1 MAVFKYR
8 MQNIPDIK
16 QKLEE
21 SAKMEFSEANARV
34 AAEEEKLSAIEMRKL
49 AYEKEGESL
58 RKEQLYVQEIKSNVQ
73 AISVLGGMVKAQ
85 EREVELFNLL
95 DIKNKEALGSRISI
109 TDNLAKEHYD
119 KVYIIGHALGEAD
132 YSVFD
137 AINKDAE
144 VICSYYL
151 EDEKDKLEHT
161 LKRLKLQY
169 TMVPSQ
175 EIFK

>member
-8 MQNIPDIK
+8 MQNILDIK

-85 EREVELFNLL
+85 EREVE
-95 DIKNKEALGSRISI
+95 K
-109 TDNLAKEHYD
+109 AK
-119 KVYIIGHALGEAD
+119 
-132 YSVFD
+132 
-137 AINKDAE
+137 
-144 VICSYYL
+144 VIQ
-151 EDEKDKLEHT
+151 EQ
-161 LKRLKLQY
+161 KRLQLQEAMHERKIQEKLRENKFEEFIREENARE
-169 TMVPSQ
+169 SK
-175 EIFK
+175 EIDELTSYVYGKRSKEEE

>member
-8 MQNIPDIK
+8 MQNILDIK

-85 EREVELFNLL
+85 EREVE
-95 DIKNKEALGSRISI
+95 K
-109 TDNLAKEHYD
+109 AK
-119 KVYIIGHALGEAD
+119 
-132 YSVFD
+132 
-137 AINKDAE
+137 
-144 VICSYYL
+144 VIQ
-151 EDEKDKLEHT
+151 EQ
-161 LKRLKLQY
+161 KRLQLQEAMQERKIQEKLRENKFEEFIREENARE
-169 TMVPSQ
+169 SK
-175 EIFK
+175 EIDELTSYVYGKRSKEEE